1 MLYNL
6 VYNPVEH
13 GRREALPVCIDV
25 KCADAEQGYCDVL
38 NALRDEL
45 ISAGDIEE
53 GDDPWQAYACRTDT
67 PPGDGYD
74 IRVIFDEELRETAHD
89 VNWSDVFTFEK
100 YIGAKYKLV
109 DDCGSNADW
118 FSAAYHLGNGAPNHE
133 PGGVY
138 LLDNE
143 DGNWSVI
150 RRYYVTGDGND
161 YEGASDALRAALPE
175 SFDGYN
181 DAFVPLVEPMDP
193 GEAAQWLEDNLK
205 SIREPR
211 TCHCC
216 GAVIGIPTGM
226 PVPF

>member
-1 MLYNL
+1 MDLYNL

-53 GDDPWQAYACRTDT
+53 GDDPWQAYTCRTDT

-74 IRVIFDEELRETAHD
+74 IRVIFDEDLRETAHD
-89 VNWSDVFTFEK
+89 VNWFYTFTLEA
-100 YIGAKYKLV
+100 YMAARHKLV
-109 DDCGSNADW
+109 DDCGLNADW
-118 FSAAYHLGNGAPNHE
+118 GVSAYHLGDGAPNHE

-143 DGNWSVI
+143 DGTWDIV
-150 RRYYVTGDGND
+150 RRYYRDD
-161 YEGASDALRAALPE
+161 SYEGAPDVLRAALPE
-175 SFDGYN
+175 SFDGSN
-181 DAFVPLVEPMDP
+181 DAMVPLMECMDP
-193 GEAAQWLEDNLK
+193 GEAAQWLDEHLTA
-205 SIREPR
+205 IRSPL
-211 TCHCC
+211 TCHHC
-216 GAVIGIPTGM
+216 GATMGLPTGI